1 VDALYKEKTIP
12 VVIKDIKAENAF
24 IKRFTLAT
32 VDGKPL
38 PKFSGGAHIST
49 YIENNKLLVRQYS
62 LTSSPDI
69 TKHYQIGVRLS
80 DTSKG
85 GSRYWHQC
93 MKVGDKLHISYPK
106 NHFPLSFK
114 AKHHVFYAA
123 GIGITPFLSMMNE
136 LHSRDASFEL
146 HYASKVE
153 EACAFYDF
161 LQEHYPNQCRFYFSN
176 KKQRI
181 NQSSLEEHPI
191 GTHVYFCGPESF
203 ISDLTESA
211 YRLGYPPSSVH
222 VERFTPPQPKDMQ
235 PFNVQLKDGTLVEVA
250 RDQTLLEALLNKGVQ
265 APYSCRIGR
274 CGTCELKVVEGEI
287 THYDSFLSEE
297 QKQSQSKILTCVSR
311 AKSDMLVLDV

>member
-1 VDALYKEKTIP
+1 VDTLYNEKTIP
-12 VVIKDIKAENAF
+12 VVINDIKEETEF
-24 IKRFTLAT
+24 VKRFKLTS

-49 YIENNKLLVRQYS
+49 YIENEDLLVRQYS
-62 LTSSPDI
+62 LTSSPDN

-80 DTSKG
+80 DASRG
-85 GSRYWHQC
+85 GSRYWHQN
-93 MKVGDKLHISYPK
+93 MKVGDRLHISYPK

-136 LHSRDASFEL
+136 LHSRGSSFEL
-146 HYASKVE
+146 HYASKKE
-153 EACAFYDF
+153 EACAFYEF
-161 LQEHYPNQCRFYFSN
+161 LQENYPNECRFYFSN

-181 NQSSLEEHPI
+181 DSSSLEEQSI

-203 ISDLTESA
+203 IVELTESA
-211 YRLGYPPSSVH
+211 HQLGYPPSAVH
-222 VERFTPPQPKDMQ
+222 MERFTPPQPKDKE
-235 PFNVQLKDGTLVEVA
+235 PFNVQIKDGTFIEVA
-250 RDQTLLEALLNKGVQ
+250 RDQTLLEALLNKGIK
-265 APYSCRIGR
+265 APYSCRVGR

-297 QKQSQSKILTCVSR
+297 QKQNQSRILTCVSR

>member
-1 VDALYKEKTIP
+1 MYKEKTIP
-12 VVIKDIKAENAF
+12 VVIKDMKDETAF
-24 IKRFTLAT
+24 VKRFTL
-32 VDGKPL
+32 VSVNGKPL

-49 YIENNKLLVRQYS
+49 YIEDKELLVRQYS
-62 LTSSPDI
+62 LTSSPDD

-80 DTSKG
+80 EASRG
-85 GSRYWHQC
+85 GSRYWHQK

-136 LHSRDASFEL
+136 LHSSDTSFEL
-146 HYASKVE
+146 HYASKTE
-153 EACAFYDF
+153 EACAFYEF
-161 LQEHYPNQCRFYFSN
+161 LKEHYPKHCRFYFSN

-181 NQSSLEEHPI
+181 DSSSLEEHAI

-203 ISDLTESA
+203 ISNLTQSA
-211 YRLGYPPSSVH
+211 YQLGYPPSAVH
-222 VERFTPPQPKDMQ
+222 TERFAPPQPKDMQ
-235 PFNVQLKDGTLVEVA
+235 PFNVQLKDGTLVKVA
-250 RDQTLLEALLNKGVQ
+250 KDQTLLEALLNKGIK
-265 APYSCRIGR
+265 APYSCRVGR

-287 THYDSFLSEE
+287 VHYDSFLSEE

>member
-1 VDALYKEKTIP
+1 MYKEKTIP
-12 VVIKDIKAENAF
+12 VVINDIKEETKF
-24 IKRFTLAT
+24 VKRFTLAS

-49 YIENNKLLVRQYS
+49 YIKDEELLVRQYS
-62 LTSSPDI
+62 LTSSPDY

-80 DTSKG
+80 DASRG
-85 GSRYWHQC
+85 GSLYWHQK

-136 LHSRDASFEL
+136 LHSRGSSFEL
-146 HYASKVE
+146 HYASKTE
-153 EACAFYDF
+153 EACAFYEF
-161 LQEHYPNQCRFYFSN
+161 LKEHYPKHCRFYFSN

-181 NQSSLEEHPI
+181 TKSSLEEHPI

-211 YRLGYPPSSVH
+211 YQLGYPPSAVH
-222 VERFTPPQPKDMQ
+222 MERFAPPQPKDMQ
-235 PFNVQLKDGTLVEVA
+235 PFNVQLKDGTFVEVA
-250 RDQTLLEALLNKGVQ
+250 GDQTLLEALLNKGIK
-265 APYSCRIGR
+265 APYSCSVGR

-287 THYDSFLSEE
+287 AHYDYFLSEE
-297 QKQSQSKILTCVSR
+297 QKQSHSRILTCVSR
-311 AKSDMLVLDV
+311 AKSDMLVVDV